1 MLEKTDNAVHVHS
14 NVLFLSL
21 LGNAHKLN
29 LSKYNRE
36 WSRIFSKG
44 NLLIWKAFQTEQMVG
59 TCEILG
65 KCKKSK
71 QDTNKICLSLL
82 HNGVIWVLRTK
93 MWYFHVRQ

>member
-14 NVLFLSL
+14 YVLFLSL

-36 WSRIFSKG
+36 WSRIFSKD

-71 QDTNKICLSLL
+71 QETNKNNMSVFIS
-82 HNGVIWVLRTK
+82 
-93 MWYFHVRQ
+93 

>member
-71 QDTNKICLSLL
+71 QEINKICLSLF

-93 MWYFHVRQ
+93 MW

>member
-1 MLEKTDNAVHVHS
+1 MLVKTDNAIHVHS

-29 LSKYNRE
+29 LLKYYTRNRE
-36 WSRIFSKG
+36 CQNGQEFSSGVSKG
-44 NLLIWKAFQTEQMVG
+44 NLLIWRAFQKEKMVG

-71 QDTNKICLSLL
+71 QETNKICLSLFY
-82 HNGVIWVLRTK
+82 NGVI
-93 MWYFHVRQ
+93 